1 MHWNSIDIFDY
12 GRADDGTFYY
22 VMECLPGM
30 NLSEL
35 VRRYGPMPAART
47 IHLIRQACDALQEA
61 RRGPRASRHQAGQ
74 HLRRRAGRPVRH
86 SQAARF
92 PAWPSRSPTSRG
104 PDHAGGTIT
113 GSPLYMSPEQAIGD
127 HEPDARSDIY
137 AMGAC
142 SISASP
148 VPAV

>member
-1 MHWNSIDIFDY
+1 
-12 GRADDGTFYY
+12 
-22 VMECLPGM
+22 M

-47 IHLIRQACDALQEA
+47 IHLIRQACDALQ
-61 RRGPRASRHQAGQ
+61 
-74 HLRRRAGRPVRH
+74 GRDVGLVHRDIKPANIFAAVQGGLFRPC
-86 SQAARF
+86 QAARF

-142 SISASP
+142 SISASQP
-148 VPAV
+148 PAV